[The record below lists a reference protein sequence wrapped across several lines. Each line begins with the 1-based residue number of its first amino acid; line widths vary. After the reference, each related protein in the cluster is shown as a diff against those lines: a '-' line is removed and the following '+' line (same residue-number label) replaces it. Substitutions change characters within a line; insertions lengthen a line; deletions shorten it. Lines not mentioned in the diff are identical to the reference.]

1 MTPPRKLTFDE
12 LREGM
17 RVFLDF
23 PRVESA
29 FQEEAERTV
38 ERILLAKARNGGR
51 DPIDVLSE
59 YLDAGPDTE
68 ERLKIMTGFSHG
80 SLEKLKRI
88 YAAMFPRA
96 SWSAIRRDE
105 GIRRRIAAFLIEP
118 RREAALVPQFIRRNF
133 ALPDNWIESL
143 QDRAYMQAVVQGGMQ
158 SKYSVAIGDALEGAV
173 RDLAVAAGCSQEKG
187 AVQIVDDKE
196 VDAAIPD
203 TTNPRILIMSSYQL
217 TTSSSQS
224 SKANEQARMYED
236 VRRHNAS
243 RSRRGMANV
252 QFVNV
257 IDGGGWLERPK
268 DLQTMWSECDY
279 CFPHSRIDGL
289 KAVLDYFYP
298 PDDRR

>member
-1 MTPPRKLTFDE
+1 MNPPRKLTFDE

-17 RVFLDF
+17 RVFLEF
-23 PRVESA
+23 PRVETS

-38 ERILLAKARNGGR
+38 DKILLAKARNGGR

-59 YLDAGPDTE
+59 YLDAGFDTD
-68 ERLKIMTGFSHG
+68 ERLKTITGFSNG

-88 YAAMFPRA
+88 YAAVFPRE

-105 GIRRRIAAFLIEP
+105 SIRRRIAAFLIDP
-118 RREAALVPQFIRRNF
+118 QREAALVPQFIRRNF
-133 ALPDNWIESL
+133 TLPANWIDSL
-143 QDRAYMQAVVQGGMQ
+143 QDRAYMEAVVQGGMQ
-158 SKYSVAIGDALEGAV
+158 SKYSVAIGDALEEAI
-173 RDLAVAAGCSQEKG
+173 RDLAAESGCAQEKG
-187 AVQIVDDKE
+187 PAQIVDDKE
-196 VDAAIPD
+196 VDIAIPD
-203 TTNPRILIMSSYQL
+203 ASNPRILIMSSYQL

-243 RSRRGMANV
+243 RSRRGMADV
-252 QFVNV
+252 RFVNV

-279 CFPHSRIDGL
+279 CFPHSRLAEL
-289 KAVLDYFYP
+289 KAVLDRFYP
-298 PDDRR
+298 RDERG